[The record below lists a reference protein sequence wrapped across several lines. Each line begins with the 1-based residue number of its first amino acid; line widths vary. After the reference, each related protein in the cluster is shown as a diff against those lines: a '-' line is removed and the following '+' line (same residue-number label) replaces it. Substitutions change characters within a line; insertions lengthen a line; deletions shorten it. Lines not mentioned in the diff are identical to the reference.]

1 MDEPAYETELA
12 IAAAT
17 SCVCVPDEP
26 VAVAA
31 AATGMNSSGVCTPR
45 VRLTDAGVAA
55 AAALVSSDM
64 SAGAESADVDDDTDD
79 LRLDLFAGSRRRVSS
94 TPTMVISE
102 DCVSAVSP
110 LELVSYAATRCDF
123 RKRTA
128 LSALAARNS
137 CCVCRQ
143 VNETHECKH
152 SRF

>member
-1 MDEPAYETELA
+1 MSVNADECGDDADEGGDDAEDDGADDEEEEDGVDEPMNETELA

-45 VRLTDAGVAA
+45 VRLTDAGVAV
-55 AAALVSSDM
+55 AAALVSSDI
-64 SAGAESADVDDDTDD
+64 SAADACGAESAAAEDDTDD

-94 TPTMVISE
+94 TPTMAMSE

-110 LELVSYAATRCDF
+110 LALVS
-123 RKRTA
+123 
-128 LSALAARNS
+128 
-137 CCVCRQ
+137 
-143 VNETHECKH
+143 
-152 SRF
+152 